1 MKRDS
6 LAAILV
12 GLSCASAVL
21 AMALALL
28 WLSSM
33 REMEDLQGQAAV
45 VNNRRAAAQALVNDA
60 VLYSREHPAMEA
72 LLQEFNLRQ
81 ASTPATN
88 TPPSKTK

>member
-12 GLSCASAVL
+12 GLSCASSVL

-33 REMEDLQGQAAV
+33 REMEELQGQVAV

-60 VLYSREHPAMEA
+60 VTYSREHPAMEA
-72 LLQEFNLRQ
+72 LLQEFNLRP
-81 ASTPATN
+81 ANTTATN
-88 TPPSKTK
+88 APPAKTK